1 MVSVGQ
7 DMVSVVV
14 VDDQRPF
21 RLAAKTVIRL
31 TPGFVLTGEAESGEE
46 ALTKVEEL
54 QPDLVLM
61 DINMPGI
68 SGIESTRQLIAT
80 HPDLKVIL
88 LSTYP
93 PDDLP
98 ADALTCGAAGYVNKD
113 EFGPDVLTKVWDA
126 GPQTA

>member
-1 MVSVGQ
+1 MGFVGR
-7 DMVSVVV
+7 DVAVVV

-21 RLAAKTVIRL
+21 RLAAKTVVRM
-31 TPGFVLTGEAESGEE
+31 TPGFVLSGEAESGEE
-46 ALTKVEEL
+46 ALTRVDEL
-54 QPDLVLM
+54 HPDLVLM

-68 SGIESTRQLIAT
+68 SGIESTRQLIAK
-80 HPDLKVIL
+80 HPDLTVIL

-113 EFGPDVLTKVWDA
+113 EFGPDVLTKVWEA
-126 GPQTA
+126 G